1 MLAMETTMNI
11 LEISN
16 LHKSFA
22 STFTGTSGKAETET
36 SEVLRG
42 INIILKPAT
51 VTALI
56 GSNGSGKSTLF
67 NVVSGLLKPDK
78 GEVNYRYE
86 NNEYNLTRLAS
97 HRLATIG
104 IARLF
109 QGNNIFQGLTVLE
122 NLMVADNVRL
132 GEQPWHILFQ
142 YRKTNNAE
150 KYRIEEAESI
160 LTNLLGSNNPLWE
173 KKDMFAGNL
182 SLGQQRLL
190 AFARLFM
197 NEKAE
202 LFLLDEPCAGVN
214 AVIREKMAEMILLLQ
229 AQQKTVL
236 LIEHNMD
243 FAQLTA
249 TDAFFLE
256 SGKIALNCKMN
267 ELLENSYFRKSYFGE
282 E

>member
-1 MLAMETTMNI
+1 MNV
-11 LEISN
+11 LEINN

-22 STFTGTSGKAETET
+22 STFTGTSGKVETET
-36 SEVLRG
+36 AEVLRG
-42 INIILKPAT
+42 INMFLKPST
-51 VTALI
+51 VSALI

-67 NVVSGLLKPDK
+67 NVISGLMKPDK
-78 GEVNYRYE
+78 GEIKYRYE
-86 NNEYNLTRLAS
+86 DNEYNLTRLAS
-97 HRLATIG
+97 YRLATIG

-109 QGNNIFQGLTVLE
+109 QGNNIFPGLTVLE
-122 NLMVADNVRL
+122 NMMVADNVRL

-142 YRKTNNAE
+142 YRKTKYAE
-150 KYRIEEAESI
+150 RFRIEEAESI

-190 AFARLFM
+190 AFARLLM
-197 NEKAE
+197 NERAE

-214 AVIREKMAEMILLLQ
+214 AMIRDKMAAMILLLQ
-229 AQQKTVL
+229 NKNKTVL

-249 TDAFFLE
+249 TNAFFLE
-256 SGKIALNCKMN
+256 SGKIALNCTMTEMLKN
-267 ELLENSYFRKSYFGE
+267 NYFRKSYFGE
-282 E
+282 